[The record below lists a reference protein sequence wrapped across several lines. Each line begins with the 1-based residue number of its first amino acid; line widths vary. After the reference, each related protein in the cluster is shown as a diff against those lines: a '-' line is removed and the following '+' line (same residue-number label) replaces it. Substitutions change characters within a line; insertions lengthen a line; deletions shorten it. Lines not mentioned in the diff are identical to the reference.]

1 MHKIFFDNKVTFSR
15 CSVDKT
21 ERNRSGSAKVKDNK
35 YTKVSMSIQESVRGY
50 SGIYA

>member
-1 MHKIFFDNKVTFSR
+1 MHKIFFDNKVTFSM

-21 ERNRSGSAKVKDNK
+21 ERNRIGSAKVKDNK
-35 YTKVSMSIQESVRGY
+35 YTKVSMSIQESVLGY